1 MDCPRCGLVTPD
13 TAVWCDCGHNF
24 TTGRLRGDPA
34 AGGPAT
40 RIGPFNSATSRARWT
55 VGLLVGG
62 ICLDVVAIMSGLLE
76 ISLVNRA
83 LSGEAITASEAAS
96 SDSRQQ
102 LIGILQIGLYIA
114 AAVTFLMWIS
124 RSYRNLSAL
133 SSSPCTYSPGWAI
146 GAFFVPFLN
155 LVRPFQIVRELWH
168 LSDSSSTV
176 TTVRTEGQKPPT
188 PPIVGWW
195 WGVWLVAGFLGQA
208 VWRFSWRATTLQE
221 ILTAGYITI
230 AADAVGIA
238 AAVLAISL
246 VRSIDARQA
255 VSYRRLK
262 TGSEAGGV

>member
-1 MDCPRCGLVTPD
+1 M
-13 TAVWCDCGHNF
+13 
-24 TTGRLRGDPA
+24 RGDPA

-40 RIGPFNSATSRARWT
+40 RIGQFNSATSRARWT

-76 ISLVNRA
+76 VSLVNRA

-96 SDSRQQ
+96 NDSRQQ
-102 LIGILQIGLYIA
+102 LIGILQIVVYIA
-114 AAVTFLMWIS
+114 TAATFLMWLS
-124 RSYRNLSAL
+124 RSYKNLSAL
-133 SSSPCTYSPGWAI
+133 SSSPSTYAPGWAI

-168 LSDSSSTV
+168 RSDSSSTV
-176 TTVRTEGQKPPT
+176 ATVWTKSQKPPT

-195 WGVWLVAGFLGQA
+195 WGVWLVAGVLGQA

-221 ILTAGYITI
+221 ILTAGYIAI
-230 AADAVGIA
+230 ATDSAGIVA
-238 AAVLAISL
+238 AALAISL

-255 VSYRRLK
+255 ASHRRL
-262 TGSEAGGV
+262 